1 MSTKTRPKPPAKPAT
16 TATRKALLAYH
27 SELQKYHEKLVQWE
41 TLLSQKN
48 AELIEMREEFE
59 EMVEAEGYGWDDED
73 EECECGPTEALE
85 GCPCETCES
94 WREMNPAA
102 MRAAG
107 SKFTDT
113 SRRPVP
119 AALAG
124 DEVQWLESLFTLKD
138 KRRKK

>member
-1 MSTKTRPKPPAKPAT
+1 MPSPKPPTKPEIK
-16 TATRKALLAYH
+16 ATRKALLAYH

-41 TLLSQKN
+41 TLLTQRN
-48 AELIEMREEFE
+48 ADLIKMREDFE
-59 EMVEAEGYGWDDED
+59 VLVEQSGYDWDDEDDD

-94 WREMNPAA
+94 WRDMNPAA

-119 AALAG
+119 AVAAG